1 MTSDRLIAGRYRLT
15 DPIGTGA
22 MGVVWR
28 ATDVRLRR
36 TVAVKQVLLAPGL
49 TGTQALE
56 GKLRAM
62 REGRIAARLHHPNAI
77 TVFDVAEED
86 GQPWLVMEY
95 MNAPSLAAKLAG
107 GVTLP
112 PIEVAGIGAQA
123 AAALSAAH
131 DAGIMHRDVKP
142 ANLLVGDDG
151 TVKLTDFGISHATGD
166 VTVTATGFLA
176 GTPAYLAPEIAR
188 GDNPKPAAD
197 VFALGSTLYAASE
210 GAPPFGEG
218 DNPLAVLHAVAR
230 GVVPEPKNA
239 GPLAPVLMWLLT
251 ASVEDR
257 PTMAQARVALE
268 DVAAG
273 RVPVLPASATKM
285 LPIGDADTTLIPKP
299 GSASNGGA
307 AAKSGAAALLGSG
320 WAMAKAARSA
330 IAGRTSADETAGTP
344 PASGARTP
352 VGGVGR
358 TAVGEGARTPSIG
371 LGHGH
376 SDDGGHRPSGGAGQA
391 SSAAPTPPVGHGS
404 AGQSGQ
410 AVGDVGRAASGG
422 AAGRAATGDSGHAV
436 GGAVGQAA
444 AGDPGLVRPRDIGSS
459 SPSAVERA
467 GAEAD
472 ARARAAAG
480 PTGGSGLHPAFPTP
494 PSRTDRLNNNRA
506 VLLLAAAVAAFTV
519 MLVVLVVTRDRGG
532 DSTEQAQV
540 PPSPVT
546 VTTVVDGKVSTVV
559 IVPEQETI
567 TVSAPPAAVPSGVT
581 TTGAPPTSTSAK
593 PTPTTSAKPT
603 TTTITTTPFGPPTPD
618 RINQFIAGYYGMLP
632 GNIGGAWAQLAPG
645 YQAQTGGFTQY
656 SSFWSSV
663 RSVTVGSITPSGADR
678 AVVTLTYRLTNGTVT
693 SENRWIQVSGDAGNL
708 QIVGS
713 GV

>member
-251 ASVEDR
+251 ASADDR
-257 PTMAQARVALE
+257 PTMAQARTALE

-273 RVPVLPASATKM
+273 RVPVLPSSATKI
-285 LPIGDADTTLIPKP
+285 LPMSEAATTLIPQSGAP
-299 GSASNGGA
+299 ANGGA
-307 AAKSGAAALLGSG
+307 AAKSGAAALFGSG
-320 WAMAKAARSA
+320 LAMAKAARSA
-330 IAGRTSADETAGTP
+330 ISGRQSAGGATGASRGSNRSGQKVSGHATGTPGGAVGPAAAGGVVGQAGAHGQVGGRTSA
-344 PASGARTP
+344 GA
-352 VGGVGR
+352 
-358 TAVGEGARTPSIG
+358 AEQA
-371 LGHGH
+371 
-376 SDDGGHRPSGGAGQA
+376 GGA
-391 SSAAPTPPVGHGS
+391 
-404 AGQSGQ
+404 
-410 AVGDVGRAASGG
+410 DRRAANQP
-422 AAGRAATGDSGHAV
+422 DAV
-436 GGAVGQAA
+436 RRTGAVGQAA
-444 AGDPGLVRPRDIGSS
+444 AGDPGLVRPRDAA
-459 SPSAVERA
+459 SANADGVERA
-467 GAEAD
+467 GEQAQ

-480 PTGGSGLHPAFPTP
+480 PTDGSGLHPAFPAP
-494 PSRTDRLNNNRA
+494 PSRTERASNSRA

-532 DSTEQAQV
+532 DDQQAQT
-540 PPSPVT
+540 PASPVT
-546 VTTVVDGKVSTVV
+546 VTTMVDGKVSTVV

-567 TVSAPPAAVPSGVT
+567 TVSAPPAAVPGGAAT

-593 PTPTTSAKPT
+593 PTPTTAKPSA
-603 TTTITTTPFGPPTPD
+603 TTITTTPFGPPTPD

-645 YQAQTGGFTQY
+645 YQAQTGGFGQY

-663 RSVTVGSITPSGADR
+663 RSVTVGSITPSGQNR
-678 AVVTLTYRLTNGTVT
+678 AVVTLTYVLTNGTVT

-708 QIVGS
+708 QIAGS